1 MKDMDVEWAK
11 EMDKSLSTKL
21 IQEQVDY
28 MDKYI
33 SGVKFH
39 TKRKKNGATD
49 YMYVKKSRRGD
60 VDFLLKSV
68 TPKDSP
74 GSILCAKKKEEEDSF
89 KPFNF
94 TLTPDSVS
102 SGREEVPTKRKKS
115 EDEEISEEENLE
127 EEFEEIFTKRIPAK
141 EPRIPKSVVTVTP
154 YKSSTSS
161 SKKLVCPSC
170 FAYECHAHKFGQF
183 CSLVTMTEREP
194 YINHNDSRILFN
206 FKRAYNIARQ
216 WDSVVT
222 SPNKK
227 ARYISPDEMEE
238 DLPDCLGRFYD
249 LWIRKLKVP
258 LRKSNDKDV

>member
-1 MKDMDVEWAK
+1 MKDMDIEWAK
-11 EMDKSLSTKL
+11 EMDKSLSTRL

-28 MDKYI
+28 MEKYT

-39 TKRKKNGATD
+39 TKRKQNGATD

-68 TPKDSP
+68 TPKGSPDSV
-74 GSILCAKKKEEEDSF
+74 LCAKKKGEEDSF

-102 SGREEVPTKRKKS
+102 SSPVSQEEPKEKKS
-115 EDEEISEEENLE
+115 DDEEISGIMEEEIE
-127 EEFEEIFTKRIPAK
+127 EYVTKRIPVK
-141 EPRIPKSVVTVTP
+141 QPRIPHSVITP
-154 YKSSTSS
+154 NKSSTSSSS

-238 DLPDCLGRFYD
+238 DLPDCLDRFYN